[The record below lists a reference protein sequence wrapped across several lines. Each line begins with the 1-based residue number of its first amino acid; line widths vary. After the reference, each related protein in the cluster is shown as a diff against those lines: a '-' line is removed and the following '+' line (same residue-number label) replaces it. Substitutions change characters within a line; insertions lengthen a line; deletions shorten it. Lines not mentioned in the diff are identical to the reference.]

1 MTPKNWAHLS
11 QLKNK
16 REQQHELQNARFSA
30 PQSRRQSAR
39 RDPLRLG
46 HSCRGSVG
54 QQTGTNA
61 DATQAIAMPFPVD
74 NSQAQMSNRTF
85 FSVARHR
92 AEWGTRAGLCAGGE
106 GTMLLTDDKTT
117 N

>member
-1 MTPKNWAHLS
+1 
-11 QLKNK
+11 
-16 REQQHELQNARFSA
+16 
-30 PQSRRQSAR
+30 
-39 RDPLRLG
+39 
-46 HSCRGSVG
+46 
-54 QQTGTNA
+54 
-61 DATQAIAMPFPVD
+61 MPFPVD